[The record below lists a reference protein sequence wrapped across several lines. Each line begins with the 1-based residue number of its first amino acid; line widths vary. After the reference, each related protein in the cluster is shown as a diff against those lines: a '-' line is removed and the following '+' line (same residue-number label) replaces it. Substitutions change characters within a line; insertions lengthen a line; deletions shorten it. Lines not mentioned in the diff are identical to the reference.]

1 MKINWIVILK
11 VDDYDLGVERL
22 LEFYPCEEKSEAER
36 LYEHFKLNWSDV
48 YLCKVEKGPLV

>member
-11 VDDYDLGVERL
+11 VDDRVP
-22 LEFYPCEEKSEAER
+22 EFYPCEENSEAER
-36 LYEHFKLNWSDV
+36 LYEHFKQNWSDV